1 MIKDNYFEKKRNE
14 LIASIYGRR
23 FRETCRIYKE
33 VAVKADETNGL
44 SEVDQKAINQLQLA
58 FRRLSADVEE
68 SLAKEM
74 AKTNRQIRKK
84 MSLAVKT
91 QTKYP
96 DHVSYGAWYKK
107 LGLSKVMFIE
117 MLKTVA
123 LFQLT
128 IGCSNFCRR
137 CNEWALPGVR
147 KHFTFQSV
155 KRLIKELFEAG
166 NREFALYSASDP
178 LDWRSQE
185 KTIVDIAGF
194 MASQGYD
201 SKYGLL
207 TKIPRGSEKI
217 AENLLLIEAD
227 LAVSITKK
235 NRAKVRKIEQS
246 IGKRFETQHDTEQL
260 EIPAGLDEDFSSMK
274 PSITDNYGTEITPEG
289 AFLII
294 PTFTSVLNPTGQCR
308 MRVTKHTGFFLKK
321 RVGRDALPVEYFKP
335 LKALK
340 PRAGDFTLDGL
351 LDAQIENILLDDGS
365 PELVPPGMMSLQEYF
380 KVYEPEAVECRKMLL
395 DPVVNGLRK
404 KLLTDGTISDGSSNS
419 GCDEFRRRVDDY
431 IEFCKMSSVAK
442 FKKNVFSFFL
452 KAVAAYAEN
461 HPAEREI
468 VLHLRKHDKI
478 KYEKRFQG
486 IGSGR
491 KNDLESI
498 IGKSKSGAFDL
509 FEALMFK
516 LLDNPD
522 NESINK
528 FINSNPAV
536 YDADA
541 DRFVC

>member
-1 MIKDNYFEKKRNE
+1 MVKDNYFETQKNA

-33 VAVKADETNGL
+33 VAVKADEANRL

-58 FRRLSADVEE
+58 YKRLSADVEE
-68 SLAKEM
+68 ALAKEI
-74 AKTNRQIRKK
+74 AKANRQIKKK
-84 MSLAVKT
+84 MSRIVKT
-91 QTKYP
+91 QSTCP
-96 DHVSYGAWYKK
+96 DDVSYDAWFKN
-107 LGLSKVMFIE
+107 LGLSKEMFCA

-147 KHFTFQSV
+147 KHFTFQAV
-155 KRLIKELFEAG
+155 TRILKELFETG

-185 KTIVDIAGF
+185 KTIVDLAGF
-194 MASQGYD
+194 MTSQGYD

-217 AENLLLIEAD
+217 AKNLLLMEAD

-235 NRAKVRKIEQS
+235 NRAKVRRIEQDT
-246 IGKRFETQHDTEQL
+246 GKRFETHHDTEQL
-260 EIPAGLDEDFSSMK
+260 EIPAGLDEDFSSIK

-289 AFLII
+289 AYLII
-294 PTFTSVLNPTGQCR
+294 PTFTSALHPTGQCR
-308 MRVTKHTGFFLKK
+308 LRVTKHTSFFIKK

-335 LKALK
+335 LKALN
-340 PRAGDFTLDGL
+340 PQTGEFTLDGL
-351 LDAQIENILLDDGS
+351 LDAQIENILLDDGR

-380 KVYEPEAVECRKMLL
+380 KIYEPEATECRRRLL
-395 DPVVNGLRK
+395 DAVVNGLGK
-404 KLLTDGTISDGSSNS
+404 KLLLDGTIGDGSSKS
-419 GCDEFRRRVDDY
+419 GHEEFKRRVHDY
-431 IEFCKMSSVAK
+431 TEFCKMSNVAG
-442 FKKNVFSFFL
+442 FKKNAFSFFL
-452 KAVAAYAEN
+452 KAVAGYAKT
-461 HPAEREI
+461 HPVESEI
-468 VLHLRKHDKI
+468 VLHLRKHDKK
-478 KYEKRFQG
+478 KYEKKFQG

-498 IGKSKSGAFDL
+498 IEKSTSGTFDL

-516 LLDNPD
+516 LLDNPH
-522 NESINK
+522 NKTIAK

-536 YDADA
+536 YDADS
-541 DRFVC
+541 DRFV